1 MQRFFSGTFLKYGQT
16 TPEHFFSFSETDSRP
31 TFSRENSEIS
41 TTPFDSM
48 IEYIDSELCSIT
60 NDEIGEKHEL
70 SPRKNFFKFKE
81 HQTENIESIPF
92 RSEEKIVRQG
102 LKSLNGTSNIKGNI
116 RKMGF
121 EESPKHRG
129 IELFFNTLEDRNVEC
144 KDGVL
149 KRISDQGLTQQ
160 KPNNGK
166 HNYQL
171 VSRV

>member
-1 MQRFFSGTFLKYGQT
+1 
-16 TPEHFFSFSETDSRP
+16 
-31 TFSRENSEIS
+31 
-41 TTPFDSM
+41 M

-60 NDEIGEKHEL
+60 NDEIGEKHEF
-70 SPRKNFFKFKE
+70 SPKKIFLKFKE

-92 RSEEKIVRQG
+92 RREEKIVRQG
-102 LKSLNGTSNIKGNI
+102 LNGISSLKGNI

-129 IELFFNTLEDRNVEC
+129 IELFFNTLEDRDAEC

-160 KPNNGK
+160 KPNNRK